1 MDSKDAAARQLDVE
15 NAAKLDRIIE
25 ILERIEVTGER
36 IGSALER
43 IGLNTTKPRQ
53 SI

>member
-1 MDSKDAAARQLDVE
+1 MESEDTATRQIDVE

-25 ILERIEVTGER
+25 ILERIEITGER